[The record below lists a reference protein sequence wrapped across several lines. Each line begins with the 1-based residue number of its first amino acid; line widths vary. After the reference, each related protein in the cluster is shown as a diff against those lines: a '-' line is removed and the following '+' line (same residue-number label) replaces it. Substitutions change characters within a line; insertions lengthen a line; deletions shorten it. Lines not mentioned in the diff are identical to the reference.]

1 MIGLLDCNNFYVS
14 CERVFNPKLNG
25 QAVVALSN
33 NDGCVIARSP
43 EAKALGI
50 KMGVPA
56 FQIRHLIKNGTVVAF
71 SSNYTL
77 YGDMS
82 RRVMD
87 MLKNLVGKIEI
98 YSIDEAFFHIPDN
111 ADFVTTGRR
120 IADQITRGTG
130 IPVSIGIAQTKTLT
144 KVANHCAK
152 KYPGYKK
159 VCVIQSEQQRIA
171 ALKIT
176 PLDEVWGIGRRHN
189 ERLARLGIR
198 TAFDFANMPRDL
210 VRRMM
215 TVTGERTWCEL
226 NGQSCIDIETVPSAR
241 RQICKSR
248 SFGTMLTEYEELL
261 PAVATFAAGCAEK
274 LRTLKLCAATVTVFI
289 CTNRFRADL
298 PQLAP
303 YMTVPLSRYTNDTR
317 VIYAAAR
324 QALRQI
330 FRPGY
335 QYKKAGV
342 IVSDILSCDRVPQ
355 DLFGISD
362 DARGRALMTAMDDLN
377 RKYGRGAVRMSAE
390 LIDDAWR
397 NRHEMLSQNY
407 TTDIADIIEIACTE

>member
-14 CERVFNPKLNG
+14 CERVFNPTLNG

-33 NDGCVIARSP
+33 NDGCIIARSP

-50 KMGVPA
+50 KMGTPA
-56 FQIRHLIKNGTVVAF
+56 FQIRNLIKNGTVVAF

-82 RRVMD
+82 RRVMN
-87 MLKNLVGKIEI
+87 MLAKLVGKIEI

-111 ADFVTTGRR
+111 VDFSAFGHK

-130 IPVSIGIAQTKTLT
+130 IPVSIGIAPTKTLA

-159 VCVIQSEQQRIA
+159 VCVIQSERQRIA

-176 PLDEVWGIGRRHN
+176 PIDEVWGIGRRHN
-189 ERLARLGIR
+189 ERLGRLGVR
-198 TAFDFANMPRDL
+198 TAFDFTNLPRDL
-210 VRRMM
+210 VRQMM

-226 NGQSCIDIETVPSAR
+226 HGQSCIDIETAPSDK

-248 SFGTMLTEYEELL
+248 SFGTMLTQYEQMV
-261 PAVATFAAGCAEK
+261 PAIATFAAGCAEN
-274 LRTLKLCAATVTVFI
+274 LRTTGLCAASVTVFV
-289 CTNRFRADL
+289 CTNKFRHDL
-298 PQLAP
+298 PQCALH
-303 YMTVPLSRYTNDTR
+303 MTVPLPRYTNDTR
-317 VIYAAAR
+317 LIDSAAML
-324 QALRQI
+324 ALRQI
-330 FRPGY
+330 YQPNY

-342 IVSDILSCDRVPQ
+342 IVSDILPCDSVPQ
-355 DLFGISD
+355 DLFGTAQ
-362 DARGRALMTAMDDLN
+362 DARGSALMTAMDN
-377 RKYGRGAVRMSAE
+377 INQKYGRGAVRMTDE
-390 LIDDAWR
+390 LLDNAWR
-397 NRHEMLSQNY
+397 NRHDMLSQNY
-407 TTDIADIIEIACTE
+407 TTNIHDIIKVNCTE